1 MRPRLTC
8 FAVRI
13 GLEIRDSRAFDRL
26 SRTAPVQSG
35 PQVGFLRD
43 GAAIAR
49 VGGSIFQM
57 SLRLHGSPTGRAQR
71 MQEGSWRMRGIGGW
85 GAPAKK
91 EVDDRRRV
99 SGGKRRITSCAFA
112 PTPPTA
118 LTPPTSRRRWG
129 RRGGRSWRSR
139 WTSGRSPCACGA
151 SWECAPSGRAWSRPW
166 RTRRSKA

>member
-1 MRPRLTC
+1 MTC

-49 VGGSIFQM
+49 VGRVDLPDEPPIARVADGESAADARRK
-57 SLRLHGSPTGRAQR
+57 LANAGDRR
-71 MQEGSWRMRGIGGW
+71 M

-91 EVDDRRRV
+91 KVDDRRRV

-129 RRGGRSWRSR
+129 RRAGRSWRSR